1 LIIGR
6 ISTEHQNIENI
17 EASYRYVENY
27 LQQIYEGPVQIK
39 LLGEQASGMLTA
51 RPSIR
56 EAEQLI
62 ESGQADLVISED
74 SSRIY
79 RNPRHQYDF
88 VQNAVD
94 AGVRVICIGDHL
106 DTADE
111 NWEVLM
117 GAATLRHGLFIPDTR
132 RRVRRTATNSFHQ
145 GGMVG
150 KIRFGYRKLTKDEAA
165 SGHFGSKGLRIAKVP

>member
-1 LIIGR
+1 MIFPPRSSFSGRGRAPNFERDRHAAFVVRTLAKDRIVIAIAFSGRSKPGGRNPALLRHLLGRSKGTKTMLKPTSPLNSKNPDGVLRALIIGR

-74 SSRIY
+74 LSRIY

-88 VQNAVD
+88 
-94 AGVRVICIGDHL
+94 
-106 DTADE
+106 
-111 NWEVLM
+111 
-117 GAATLRHGLFIPDTR
+117 
-132 RRVRRTATNSFHQ
+132 
-145 GGMVG
+145 
-150 KIRFGYRKLTKDEAA
+150 
-165 SGHFGSKGLRIAKVP
+165 